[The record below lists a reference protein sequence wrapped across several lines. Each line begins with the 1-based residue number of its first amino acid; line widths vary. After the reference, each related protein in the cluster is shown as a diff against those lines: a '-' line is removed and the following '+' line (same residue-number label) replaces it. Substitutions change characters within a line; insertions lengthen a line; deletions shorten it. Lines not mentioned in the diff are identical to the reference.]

1 MATKRTSKK
10 KLSTGGK
17 VLIAATVIGGAYAAY
32 EFLIKPMMNKDE
44 GTPEPMPGENGNP
57 YFNYQQQQNTGA
69 QINQIV
75 AAVDQVPP
83 NMEIADPNIKLST
96 GSKGNEVSKAQINFN
111 DIIDKMRKVYALP
124 FNGAGL
130 YVNIAGSGKISVAR
144 VKQIADLTQLT
155 TDGNFGSKTAA
166 VAKVILGKETF
177 SLDEVRTKKAQ
188 LFNAVGL

>member
-1 MATKRTSKK
+1 MATKRTNKK

-17 VLIAATVIGGAYAAY
+17 VLIAATVIGGAYAAWEY
-32 EFLIKPMMNKDE
+32 LIKPMINKDE
-44 GTPEPMPGENGNP
+44 GTPPPMPGTDVSASVSP
-57 YFNYQQQQNTGA
+57 SLSPGA

-83 NMEIADPNIKLST
+83 NMENSDTNKKLSK
-96 GSKGNEVSKAQINFN
+96 GSKGNEVSKAQVNFN

-130 YVNIAGSGKISVAR
+130 FVNIAGSGKISVSR
-144 VKQIADLTQLT
+144 IKQIADLTQLT
-155 TDGNFGSKTAA
+155 TDGNFGQKTAD
-166 VAKVILGKETF
+166 VGKVIMGKETF
-177 SLDEVRTKKAQ
+177 TLDEVRTKKAQ

>member
-32 EFLIKPMMNKDE
+32 EFLIKPMLNKDE
-44 GTPEPMPGENGNP
+44 GTPPPFMPGTDVSASVTP
-57 YFNYQQQQNTGA
+57 SISTGA

-83 NMEIADPNIKLST
+83 NMENADPNKKLFT

-155 TDGNFGSKTAA
+155 TDGNFGAKTAA

-177 SLDEVRTKKAQ
+177 TLDEVRAKKAQ